1 MFVFGDFN
9 VYYKDWLTYSSGTDR
24 PCDLVNCSI
33 SNDLTQIVNFST
45 WIPDCD
51 SHTPALL
58 EFFLSSDAS
67 ICSKMAFPPL
77 GNSYYVLVSIYFL
90 SNWKWDDLFH
100 CITYNY
106 SDANDS
112 ESITSQQLGL
122 RNFCWIANRKVNLLY
137 LIYLTTLRC
146 CIWHLIKQNCLL
158 KTFVRTLILM
168 TQVSLYLFSL
178 LEVICHFPL

>member
-77 GNSYYVLVSIYFL
+77 GNSYYVLVSI
-90 SNWKWDDLFH
+90 
-100 CITYNY
+100 
-106 SDANDS
+106 
-112 ESITSQQLGL
+112 
-122 RNFCWIANRKVNLLY
+122 
-137 LIYLTTLRC
+137 
-146 CIWHLIKQNCLL
+146 
-158 KTFVRTLILM
+158 
-168 TQVSLYLFSL
+168 
-178 LEVICHFPL
+178 